1 MNLLFILLLVSN
13 TCLAQFEAKWVRQI
27 KLDSSNANGEIF
39 YSLFDDKVYILNV
52 HPFFKSE
59 MITNPD
65 GSITMSFGVKASND
79 SLQKATI
86 YEIKS
91 DGSQQTK
98 EDFVFHP
105 KFRITHFA
113 VTGNDSF
120 LVFGT
125 ERWIT
130 GEKKSFIKEWH
141 GKDKFSE
148 YSFNTDISFNLKY
161 FFTYNNQTEI
171 IGVEYKEYMISPVFY
186 SINSK
191 KKTLQLKTPDGIN
204 LGANFQSGISNDKYY
219 IAGQSRINT
228 DKIDKNKFDVR
239 LLVFDKNGLLQKD
252 EICQLDDSIH
262 RFYVESISTQREE
275 TAIMGFLSYKD
286 YMRQMDDKVVLLLKK
301 GKILWSDT
309 LQQNYYPQSVHHT
322 GDNIIVVALDK
333 KGRTRGYNSY
343 HLLRYNNQGKLL
355 EDYPLDDIKPEWKNL
370 VVVHASENQFVFS
383 GKNIFNSLVIEKM
396 TF

>member
-1 MNLLFILLLVSN
+1 MKLLCILLLVSN
-13 TCLAQFEAKWVRQI
+13 ICLAQLEAKWVRKI
-27 KLDSSNANGEIF
+27 KLDSTNANGEIF

-65 GSITMSFGVKASND
+65 GSISMSFGVKASTD

-86 YEIKS
+86 YEIKG

-98 EDFVFHP
+98 EDFFFHP
-105 KFRITHFA
+105 KFKITHFA

-120 LVFGT
+120 LVFGA
-125 ERWIT
+125 EKWIT
-130 GEKKSFIKEWH
+130 GDKKSFIKEWY

-148 YSFNTDISFNLKY
+148 YSFNTDISFNLKH
-161 FFTYNNQTEI
+161 FFTDNNQTEI
-171 IGVEYKEYMISPVFY
+171 IGVQYKEYLSSPVFY
-186 SINSK
+186 SIHSK
-191 KKTLQLKTPDGIN
+191 EKILQLKTPDSIN
-204 LGANFQSGISNDKYY
+204 LGANFHSGISNDKYY
-219 IAGQSRINT
+219 IAGYSCLNKDST
-228 DKIDKNKFDVR
+228 DKNKFDAR

-262 RFYVESISTQREE
+262 RFDVESISTQKGE
-275 TAIMGFLSYKD
+275 TAIIGYLSYKD
-286 YMRQMDDKVVLLLKK
+286 YMRQMNDKVVLLLKK

-309 LQQNYYPQSVHHT
+309 LQQNYNPQSIHHT

-333 KGRTRGYNSY
+333 KGKTRGYNNY

-370 VVVHASENQFVFS
+370 VIVHASENQFVFA